1 MKKLLIMLLAAAT
14 MVSVTACGSKEDTN
28 TDAQNNSETVVE
40 EPVEEEKTED
50 KTEEAPAEEN
60 KENETAELEEV
71 AEEII
76 VNGEITAVA
85 DDSVTIKTE
94 DGKELTFP
102 ISEET
107 DKTEAEELAVGD
119 KLEVS
124 YSGDIEAEGSTVVVN
139 KLVKSAADAQ

>member
-14 MVSVTACGSKEDTN
+14 MVSVTACGSKEETK
-28 TDAQNNSETVVE
+28 TDAQNNNETVVE
-40 EPVEEEKTED
+40 EPVEEKTED
-50 KTEEAPAEEN
+50 KAEETPAEEN
-60 KENETAELEEV
+60 KETETAEVEEV
-71 AEEII
+71 AEESI

-107 DKTEAEELAVGD
+107 DKTEASDLAVGD